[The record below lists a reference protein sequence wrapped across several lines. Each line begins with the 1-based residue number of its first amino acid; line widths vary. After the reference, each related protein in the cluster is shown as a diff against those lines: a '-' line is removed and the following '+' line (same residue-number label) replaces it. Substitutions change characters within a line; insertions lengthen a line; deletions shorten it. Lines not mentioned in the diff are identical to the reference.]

1 MKSLRAYSN
10 VGKLRLNMLLRRQAI
25 SNYPVKAYIE
35 PTLFCNLRCPACPT
49 GLQFD
54 LRPSATIDIN
64 LFKQAI
70 DEMGPYLFD
79 LWMFNWGEPLLHRQT
94 PEMIRY
100 AKDKG
105 IEKIRLS
112 SNLSIPFTDDYID
125 RLAGSG
131 LDELIVSLDGATPET
146 YSHYRRKGELDLVR
160 SNMRRIQEAKARL
173 GSETPEVIWQFLV
186 FRHNEHEI
194 ETAQAEYREWGADRL
209 TIHGAEM
216 PNGEEA
222 DQFAPSTLPEH
233 NIYHPDHPYR
243 QQLQNYKASKLPCS
257 WLYGIFL
264 LNPNGKV
271 SPCCTVQDEKDDF
284 AELALGGSFH
294 GAWNS
299 QRFRRARAGG
309 SKLRG
314 KSPAREKGEERKR
327 RKPASLPILSASGR
341 PQAPEGE
348 LVCETCP
355 IPYRQGEALE
365 TIDVA
370 AEELLRSF
378 HRESSPW
385 KKARLLLPYL
395 LMGAPGARRR
405 LPDMLSLG
413 APNLRV
419 FVRTLGHVM
428 LHAVPRAK

>member
-10 VGKLRLNMLLRRQAI
+10 VGKLRLNMLLRRQI
-25 SNYPVKAYIE
+25 IGNYPVKAYIE

-49 GLQFD
+49 GLQFG
-54 LRPSATIDIN
+54 LRPSTTMDVN

-112 SNLSIPFTDDYID
+112 SNMSIPFTDDYID
-125 RLAGSG
+125 RLVSSG
-131 LDELIVSLDGATPET
+131 LDELIVSLDGTTPET
-146 YSHYRRKGELDLVR
+146 YSHYRRNGEFDLVCR
-160 SNMRRIQEAKARL
+160 NMRRIQEAKTRL
-173 GSETPEVIWQFLV
+173 GSSTPEVIWQYLV

-194 ETAQAEYREWGADRL
+194 GIAQAEYREWGADVL
-209 TIHGAEM
+209 SVHGAEM
-216 PNGEEA
+216 PNGEAA

-233 NIYHPDHPYR
+233 NIYHADHPYR
-243 QQLQNYKASKLPCS
+243 KLLQNYKASKLPCS
-257 WLYGIFL
+257 WLYGVFL

-271 SPCCTVQDEKDDF
+271 SPCCAVQEEKDDF
-284 AELALGGSFH
+284 SELKLGGSFH
-294 GAWNS
+294 EAWNS
-299 QRFRRARAGG
+299 QRFRLARAGG
-309 SKLRG
+309 STRN
-314 KSPAREKGEERKR
+314 PAAGEKQESNGRR
-327 RKPASLPILSASGR
+327 RKPASLPVLSASGR
-341 PQAPEGE
+341 PQGVEGD
-348 LVCETCP
+348 LICETCP
-355 IPYRQGEALE
+355 IPYRQAEALD
-365 TIDVA
+365 TINVA

-378 HRESSPW
+378 HREPSPW
-385 KKARLLLPYL
+385 KKSRLLLLYL

-405 LPDMLSLG
+405 LPNILSLG

-419 FVRTLGHVM
+419 FVRTVGHVM